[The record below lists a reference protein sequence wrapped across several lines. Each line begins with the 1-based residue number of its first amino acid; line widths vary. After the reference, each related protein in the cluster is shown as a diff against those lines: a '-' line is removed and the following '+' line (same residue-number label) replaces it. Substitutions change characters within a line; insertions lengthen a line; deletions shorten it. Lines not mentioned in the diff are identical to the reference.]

1 VSRGSTVTEIEDWLG
16 ALGLSEDIWSPDDL
30 PETFYAGHQSSLP
43 VVFDLTGKAALVT
56 RAGGDLG
63 REFAI
68 TLADAGATVVCADA
82 DATAATAIAR
92 FLRSRGAEA
101 VELVTDLTD
110 GRVVLCGSVVRAE
123 ARNGRVLAT
132 TQTPQQELSERRRS
146 ADA

>member
-1 VSRGSTVTEIEDWLG
+1 VTEIEDWLG
-16 ALGLSEDIWSPDDL
+16 APGLSEDIWSPDDL

-63 REFAI
+63 REFAT

-110 GRVVLCGSVVRAE
+110 GRVALVRIRGFGLRRATD
-123 ARNGRVLAT
+123 ASLAT